1 MLRHIAAAEVVL
13 EFTNL
18 YKHIQTIFQV
28 LKLRFQAYLTL
39 YIKLTRWV
47 KLNNLIFNI
56 IYRSIKYEFID
67 ILN

>member
-39 YIKLTRWV
+39 YIKLV
-47 KLNNLIFNI
+47 YGLI
-56 IYRSIKYEFID
+56 
-67 ILN
+67 